1 MSEIESSSGSRDGIL
16 IVEDDRLAREALQSF
31 LTDEGFNVQTAGNG
45 DEMRSCLNSAIPSV
59 VLMDLRL
66 PGEDGFELTRYLR
79 DSFDL
84 GIIILTTKTELVD
97 RVVGLEIGAD
107 DYVTKPYQPRELL
120 ARIRSLLRRLE
131 TNAAIESSATH
142 STKFTDVPVGIFQ
155 FAGCAL
161 DGERRKLNGPNGEL
175 VDLTTGE
182 IKLLS
187 VLVQNPYVA
196 MSRADLMQAIYHREW
211 NPLDRSI
218 DVLVTKVRRKLE
230 KLTGDVSL
238 IRSVRG
244 IGYEL
249 AVAVEKQ

>member
-1 MSEIESSSGSRDGIL
+1 MSEIESSSGSSDGIL
-16 IVEDDRLAREALQSF
+16 IVEDDQLAREALQSF

-45 DEMRSCLNSAIPSV
+45 DEMRSCLKSSIPSV

-107 DYVTKPYQPRELL
+107 DYITKPYQPRELL

-131 TNAAIESSATH
+131 TNAAMESAAT
-142 STKFTDVPVGIFQ
+142 STKKSTDIPVDLFK
-155 FAGCAL
+155 FAGCTL

-175 VDLTTGE
+175 VDLTSGE

-187 VLVQNPYVA
+187 ILVQNPYVA
-196 MSRADLMQAIYHREW
+196 ISRANLMQDVYDREW

-218 DVLVTKVRRKLE
+218 DVLVTKLRRKLE
-230 KLTGDVSL
+230 KLTGNASL

-244 IGYEL
+244 VGYEL
-249 AVAVEKQ
+249 AAAAEKQ